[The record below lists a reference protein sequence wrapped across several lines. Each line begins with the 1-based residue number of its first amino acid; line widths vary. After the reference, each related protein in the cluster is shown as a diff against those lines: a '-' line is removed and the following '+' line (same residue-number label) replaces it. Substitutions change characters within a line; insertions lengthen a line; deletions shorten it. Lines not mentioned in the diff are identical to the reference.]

1 MEGRRVYAAIEIYYK
16 LAAMMQLC
24 ILIAVVV
31 TQSYTWNKIAETHTN
46 ERKGNSW
53 NKNKFCGLYQCQF
66 PCFDSVL

>member
-46 ERKGNSW
+46 ERKGNS
-53 NKNKFCGLYQCQF
+53 
-66 PCFDSVL
+66 